1 MSSNAALAI
10 SQAFANAMKEPIEIK
25 TDLEVSVMLHNLS
38 NQVAELKIELD
49 TVKKVSAHNSNTNIE
64 LQKVITLGKI
74 EEAKKKIKLSGI

>member
-49 TVKKVSAHNSNTNIE
+49 TVKKVSAHNSNTNIA

-74 EEAKKKIKLSGI
+74 KEDDKKLNSVG